1 MAKQNAL
8 EKFTEV
14 MQASVINAKDAVVE
28 GARAVSNSHHSAA
41 LHALV
46 RQGAR
51 EVAQVLQAF
60 PDSNV
65 RPVEE
70 AGQIFN
76 PTPQEVFLNKTGREL
91 DIEMGR

>member
-1 MAKQNAL
+1 MAKQNTL
-8 EKFTEV
+8 EEFAEA
-14 MQASVINAKDAVVE
+14 MQAAAINAKDAVVQ
-28 GARAVSNSHHSAA
+28 GARDMSNSHHSAA
-41 LHALV
+41 LHAFV

-70 AGQIFN
+70 PGQIFN
-76 PTPQEVFLNKTGREL
+76 PTMQEVFLNKTGREL
-91 DIEMGR
+91 DIDMGR